1 MKRLLFFIF
10 IALCFVAC
18 NDKEKSQSKEE
29 SHEILS
35 EKDLQGKTVATLT
48 GSSFEIDM
56 AGRSDF
62 KIVRQPTMSD
72 CIASLRQGRIDAIV
86 YDEVCLTDDVLR
98 ENGMKKAF
106 RTEKSY
112 PCAFACSKSNLD
124 LVNKFNEFLAK
135 LKSSGELNEITMKW
149 QNCTDYTHPDMPE
162 VCDTLSGEPLVVG
175 TTYTTAPISY
185 MILDKWYGLEI
196 EILNRFG
203 EYIGRPVRYHL
214 FDFAALIPALQ
225 SGQIDMAGGVL
236 FVTEE
241 RKRVLALTDVYYNC
255 YGAFFIMDKDAEI
268 KTGDP
273 KLSDIKGS
281 VRNNLVAENRWMF
294 LARGLKVTLEITLL
308 SMLFGSILG
317 TGLLAMRRSKRAW
330 VRRIA
335 KFYASILRGI
345 PMVVLLMILFYIVLV
360 GISGIAVAVVGF
372 TLTFTSSFA
381 STMDNALQA
390 VGNQQYEAGEA
401 MGFTRIQIY
410 RYITGPQA
418 LKRALPQFKG
428 EAISLIKNT
437 SVVGYLA
444 IQDLTRACDMIRART
459 FEAFFPLLFI
469 TLIYFLLA
477 WLMGKFLDFSFKI
490 AIKHS
495 L

>member
-10 IALCFVAC
+10 IALCLVAC
-18 NDKEKSQSKEE
+18 NNKQKSRSMANQ
-29 SHEILS
+29 EILS
-35 EKDLQGKTVATLT
+35 EKDLQGKVVVTLT

-56 AGRSDF
+56 AGRTDF
-62 KIVRQPTMSD
+62 KIVRQPTLSD

-86 YDEVCLTDDVLR
+86 YDEVCFTDEMLR

-135 LKSSGELNEITMKW
+135 LKSSGELNEITMRW
-149 QNCTDYTHPDMPE
+149 QNFTDYAHPNMPE
-162 VCDTLSGEPLVVG
+162 ACDTLSGEPLVIG

-185 MILDKWYGLEI
+185 MIVDKWYGLEV

-214 FDFAALIPALQ
+214 YDFAALIPALQ

-255 YGAFFIMDKDAEI
+255 YGAFFVMDKDVQI

-273 KLSDIKGS
+273 GLSDIKES
-281 VRNNLVAENRWMF
+281 VKNNLVAENRWVF

-317 TGLLAMRRSKRAW
+317 TGLLAMRRSQRPW
-330 VRRIA
+330 VRKTA
-335 KFYASILRGI
+335 SVYASVIRGI

-360 GISGIAVAVVGF
+360 GFSGIAVAVVAF

-381 STMDNALQA
+381 STMDNALHA
-390 VGNQQYEAGEA
+390 VGDQQFEAGEA
-401 MGFTRIQIY
+401 LGFNRAQIF

-418 LKRALPQFKG
+418 LKRALPQFKS
-428 EAISLIKNT
+428 EAVSLIKNT
-437 SVVGYLA
+437 SVVGYVA

-469 TLIYFLLA
+469 TIIYFLLA
-477 WLMGKFLDFSFKI
+477 WLIGKFLDFIFKI
-490 AIKHS
+490 AIKQT

>member
-10 IALCFVAC
+10 IALCLVAC
-18 NDKEKSQSKEE
+18 NNKQKSRSKANQ
-29 SHEILS
+29 EILS
-35 EKDLQGKTVATLT
+35 EKDLQGKVVVTLT

-62 KIVRQPTMSD
+62 KIVRQPTLSD

-86 YDEVCLTDDVLR
+86 YDEVCFTDEMLR

-135 LKSSGELNEITMKW
+135 LKSSGELNEITMRW
-149 QNCTDYTHPDMPE
+149 QKFTDYAHPNMPE
-162 VCDTLSGEPLVVG
+162 ACDTLSGEPLVIG

-185 MILDKWYGLEI
+185 MIVDKWYGLEV

-214 FDFAALIPALQ
+214 YDFAALIPALQ

-255 YGAFFIMDKDAEI
+255 YGAFFVMDKDVQI

-273 KLSDIKGS
+273 GLSDIKES
-281 VRNNLVAENRWMF
+281 VKNNLVAENRWVF

-317 TGLLAMRRSKRAW
+317 TGLLAMRRSQRPW
-330 VRRIA
+330 VRKTA
-335 KFYASILRGI
+335 SVYASVIRGI

-360 GISGIAVAVVGF
+360 GFSGIAVAVVAF

-381 STMDNALQA
+381 STMDNALHA
-390 VGNQQYEAGEA
+390 IGDQQFEAGEA
-401 MGFTRIQIY
+401 LGFNHAQIF

-418 LKRALPQFKG
+418 LKRALPQFKS
-428 EAISLIKNT
+428 EAVSLIKNT
-437 SVVGYLA
+437 SVVGYVA

-469 TLIYFLLA
+469 TIIYFLLA
-477 WLMGKFLDFSFKI
+477 WLIGKFLDFIFKI
-490 AIKHS
+490 AIKQT

>member
-10 IALCFVAC
+10 IALCLFAC
-18 NDKEKSQSKEE
+18 NNREKSQSKANQ
-29 SHEILS
+29 EILS
-35 EKDLQGKTVATLT
+35 EKDLQGKVVVTLT

-72 CIASLRQGRIDAIV
+72 CIASLRQGRVDAIV
-86 YDEVCLTDDVLR
+86 YDEVCFSDEMLR

-112 PCAFACSKSNLD
+112 PCAFACTKSNLD

-135 LKSSGELNEITMKW
+135 LKSSGELNEITLRW
-149 QNCTDYTHPDMPE
+149 QNCIDYTHPDMPE
-162 VCDTLSGEPLVVG
+162 VNDTLTGEPLVVG
-175 TTYTTAPISY
+175 TAYTTPPIAY

-203 EYIGRPVRYHL
+203 EYIGRPVRYQL
-214 FDFAALIPALQ
+214 YDFAAEIPALQ
-225 SGQIDMAGGVL
+225 SGQIDIAGGVL

-241 RKRVLALTDVYYNC
+241 RKKVLALTDVYYNC
-255 YGAFFIMDKDAEI
+255 YGAFFVMDKDAQT

-273 KLSDIKGS
+273 KLSDIRGS
-281 VRNNLVAENRWMF
+281 VRNNLVAENRWVF
-294 LARGLKVTLEITLL
+294 LARGLKVTLEITLF
-308 SMLFGSILG
+308 SMFFGSIFGL
-317 TGLLAMRRSKRAW
+317 GLLKMRRSQRPW
-330 VRRIA
+330 VRKIA
-335 KFYASILRGI
+335 NAYSTILRGI
-345 PMVVLLMILFYIVLV
+345 PMVVLLMILFYIVLI
-360 GISGIAVAVVGF
+360 GFSGLVVAVVAF
-372 TLTFTSSFA
+372 SMTFASSFA
-381 STMDNALQA
+381 STIDNALNA
-390 VGNQQYEAGEA
+390 IGDQQQEAGEA
-401 MGFTRIQIY
+401 MGFTRAQIF

-418 LKRALPQFKG
+418 LKRALPQFKS
-428 EAISLIKNT
+428 EAVSLIKNT
-437 SVVGYLA
+437 SVVGYVA

-477 WLMGKFLDFSFKI
+477 WLIGIFLDFIFKI
-490 AIKHS
+490 AIKH
-495 L
+495 LL

>member
-10 IALCFVAC
+10 IALCLVAC
-18 NDKEKSQSKEE
+18 NNKQKSRSKANQ
-29 SHEILS
+29 EILS
-35 EKDLQGKTVATLT
+35 EKDLQGKVVVTLT

-56 AGRSDF
+56 AGRTDF
-62 KIVRQPTMSD
+62 KIVRQPTLSD

-86 YDEVCLTDDVLR
+86 YDEVCFTDEMLR

-135 LKSSGELNEITMKW
+135 LKSSGELNEITMRW
-149 QNCTDYTHPDMPE
+149 QNFTDYAHPNMPE
-162 VCDTLSGEPLVVG
+162 ACDTLSGEPLVIG

-185 MILDKWYGLEI
+185 MIVDKWYGLEV

-214 FDFAALIPALQ
+214 YDFAALIPALQ

-255 YGAFFIMDKDAEI
+255 YGAFFVMDKDVQI

-273 KLSDIKGS
+273 GLSDIKES
-281 VRNNLVAENRWMF
+281 VKNNLVAENRWVF

-317 TGLLAMRRSKRAW
+317 TGLLAMRRSQRPW
-330 VRRIA
+330 VRKTA
-335 KFYASILRGI
+335 SVYASVIRGI

-360 GISGIAVAVVGF
+360 GFSGIAVAVVAF

-381 STMDNALQA
+381 STMDNALHA
-390 VGNQQYEAGEA
+390 IGDQQFEAGEA
-401 MGFTRIQIY
+401 LGFNRAQIF

-418 LKRALPQFKG
+418 LKRALPQFKS
-428 EAISLIKNT
+428 EAVSLIKNT
-437 SVVGYLA
+437 SVVGYVA

-469 TLIYFLLA
+469 TIIYFLLA
-477 WLMGKFLDFSFKI
+477 WLIGKFLDFIFKI
-490 AIKHS
+490 AIKQT

>member
-10 IALCFVAC
+10 IALCLVAC
-18 NDKEKSQSKEE
+18 NNKQKSRSKANQ
-29 SHEILS
+29 EILS
-35 EKDLQGKTVATLT
+35 EKDLQGKVVGTLT

-62 KIVRQPTMSD
+62 RIVRQPTMSD

-86 YDEVCLTDDVLR
+86 YDEVCFTDEMLR

-106 RTEKSY
+106 RTDKSY

-135 LKSSGELNEITMKW
+135 LKSSGELNEITLRW
-149 QNCTDYTHPDMPE
+149 QNCTDYAHPDMPE
-162 VCDTLSGEPLVVG
+162 VNENLSGKPLVVG
-175 TTYTTAPISY
+175 TAYTTAPISY
-185 MILDKWYGLEI
+185 MLIDKWYGLEI

-203 EYIGRPVRYHL
+203 EYIGRPVRYQL
-214 FDFAALIPALQ
+214 YDFAAEIPALQ
-225 SGQIDMAGGVL
+225 SGQIDIAAGVL

-255 YGAFFIMDKDAEI
+255 YGAFFVMDKDVQI

-273 KLSDIKGS
+273 GLSDLKGS
-281 VRNNLVAENRWMF
+281 VKSNLVDENRWVF

-317 TGLLAMRRSKRAW
+317 IGLLAMRRSQRPW
-330 VRRIA
+330 VRKIA
-335 KFYASILRGI
+335 EIYSSILRGI

-360 GISGIAVAVVGF
+360 GVSGLVVAVVAF

-381 STMDNALQA
+381 STMDNALHA
-390 VGNQQYEAGEA
+390 IGDQQFEAGEA
-401 MGFTRIQIY
+401 LGFNRAQIF

-418 LKRALPQFKG
+418 LKRALPQFKS
-428 EAISLIKNT
+428 EAVSLIKNT
-437 SVVGYLA
+437 SVVGYVA

-469 TLIYFLLA
+469 TIIYFLLA
-477 WLMGKFLDFSFKI
+477 WLIGKFLDFIFKI
-490 AIKHS
+490 AIKQT

>member
-1 MKRLLFFIF
+1 MKRFLLFLF
-10 IALCFVAC
+10 IALFLVAC
-18 NDKEKSQSKEE
+18 NNRQKSQPKA

-35 EKDLQGKTVATLT
+35 EKDLQGKVVATLT

-62 KIVRQPTMSD
+62 KIVRQPTLSD

-86 YDEVCLTDDVLR
+86 YDEVCFTDEVLR
-98 ENGMKKAF
+98 ENGIKKAF

-124 LVNKFNEFLAK
+124 LVNKFNEYLAK
-135 LKSSGELNEITMKW
+135 LKSTGELNEITKKW
-149 QNCTDYTHPDMPE
+149 LNCTDYEHPDMPE
-162 VCDTLSGEPLVVG
+162 VCDTLSGEPLIIG

-203 EYIGRPVRYHL
+203 EYIGRPIKYQL
-214 FDFAALIPALQ
+214 YDFAALIPALQ
-225 SGQIDMAGGVL
+225 SGQVDMAGGVL

-241 RKRVLALTDVYYNC
+241 RKNVLAFTDVYYNC
-255 YGAFFIMDKDAEI
+255 YGAFFIKDKDVQI
-268 KTGDP
+268 KSGDP
-273 KLSDIKGS
+273 GLSNIKGS
-281 VRNNLVAENRWMF
+281 VRNNLVAENRWVF
-294 LARGLKVTLEITLL
+294 LARGLKVTLEITLF
-308 SMLFGSILG
+308 SMFFGSIFG
-317 TGLLAMRRSKRAW
+317 MGLLAMRRSQRSW
-330 VRRIA
+330 VRKTA
-335 KFYASILRGI
+335 TVYSSLLRGI
-345 PMVVLLMILFYIVLV
+345 PMVVLLMILFYIVLI
-360 GISGIAVAVVGF
+360 GFSGLSVAVVAF
-372 TLTFTSSFA
+372 TMTFASSFA
-381 STMDNALQA
+381 STMDNALNA
-390 VGNQQYEAGEA
+390 VGNPQYEAGEA
-401 MGFTRIQIY
+401 MGFTRTQIF

-418 LKRALPQFKG
+418 LKRALPQFKS
-428 EAISLIKNT
+428 EAVALLKNT

-477 WLMGKFLDFSFKI
+477 WLMFIFLDFIFKI
-490 AIKHS
+490 AIKHM